1 MLFSITSNFGNPT
14 RIGLVSGVLALALAS
29 PAGAARRAPITALV
43 YTSVASDATGAIAP
57 DYWAH
62 LIDDYVGAE
71 KTVVATAPTT
81 TEACKA
87 AGAAYRIDATFAR
100 LPKKSGD
107 ALRDYGEAHVTVS
120 NCVTGSQSTDERI
133 PLMSELYRI
142 TNEGDNEPDTTVT
155 WSKVAPQ
162 LSAHPLALRLFSRV
176 ARIDGPFVYIDIPDM
191 NAEVGGQLRIF
202 ADPKGALLTPP
213 IIVVITQTN
222 GKQVQAFININTP
235 GASTIGKGYF
245 VEPVVLD
252 SLGSKVKI

>member
-43 YTSVASDATGAIAP
+43 FTSVASDATGAIAP

-222 GKQVQAFININTP
+222 GKQVQAFINLNTP
-235 GASTIGKGYF
+235 GAPTIGKGYF

-252 SLGSKVKI
+252 SLRSKVKI